1 MDSIN
6 ASINI
11 IYKSSQSSMLF
22 IRNIR
27 NNSKYP
33 LFQGCMELLIKLFKS
48 VGEEVVKRERE
59 CLWGRILRRKRGKG
73 KQYHL
78 LYNINAVGKNITWK
92 KMKAEA
98 ISSFL

>member
-11 IYKSSQSSMLF
+11 IYQSSQSSMLF
-22 IRNIR
+22 LRNIR

-33 LFQGCMELLIKLFKS
+33 PIQGCMEFLMKLFKS

-59 CLWGRILRRKRGKG
+59 CHVCGGKRVKG

-78 LYNINAVGKNITWK
+78 PYNIKAVGKNITWK
-92 KMKAEA
+92 KGKGKA
-98 ISSFL
+98 ISSSL